1 MEIQRPGSRCIR
13 HACRQAGRQQ
23 AASPPS
29 GSRNWA
35 ALNRQPTWM
44 SSYWSSNTVYQ
55 LRPPSLKGTSW
66 GPPSASAAVCSSGVG
81 RQAAVYRGVGAGAV
95 RPAMVGRAAG
105 QQDRQQ
111 GGSSHWQQMQADE
124 QARAC
129 AHGDD
134 TGMQSTLAMRVTNQE
149 WQRQTQ
155 GREQGQGEEAGVLL
169 RHWEPAQEQQPLP
182 QGWEREPGATGV
194 RWTQPAPRR
203 RRRLQWGRAAG
214 HDGGMGWL
222 LVPML
227 ARRVPPPRHR
237 RQAAGHHQL
246 APPHEHGMLRGAGR
260 DWQPCTPTG
269 PSQPTCVQG
278 SE

>member
-1 MEIQRPGSRCIR
+1 MGARRG
-13 HACRQAGRQQ
+13 AAGAAGR
-23 AASPPS
+23 
-29 GSRNWA
+29 
-35 ALNRQPTWM
+35 
-44 SSYWSSNTVYQ
+44 V
-55 LRPPSLKGTSW
+55 
-66 GPPSASAAVCSSGVG
+66 SSGVG
-81 RQAAVYRGVGAGAV
+81 ARRGAAGATGRVGSGVGAGAV

-134 TGMQSTLAMRVTNQE
+134 TGMQSTLGMRVTNQE

-260 DWQPCTPTG
+260 EWQPCTPTG
-269 PSQPTCVQG
+269 PSQPPACRAANSRSARTAADLAPCMLPVFAGYRGKDKGLHRAKWPPRFVIVPVQG
-278 SE
+278 